1 MAKIASQLAKP
12 DGLMVVTPGDERAFL
27 EPLDVEMLSGIG
39 PKTGSLLK
47 GHGIATLGDLAGT
60 DEPWMI
66 QTLGRRGPDLKGRA
80 MGIDNSAVEP
90 HRETKSVSAE
100 TTMARDVDDEGV
112 LTNGLRRLS
121 EGVSARLRRSQLMGR
136 TVTLR
141 LRLSD
146 FTTFTRQR
154 TLPEPTDSQEVIF
167 NVAQELLIVEL
178 TPGRRFRLIG
188 VGVTNFPRSQQL
200 PLLTL

>member
-1 MAKIASQLAKP
+1 
-12 DGLMVVTPGDERAFL
+12 
-27 EPLDVEMLSGIG
+27 
-39 PKTGSLLK
+39 
-47 GHGIATLGDLAGT
+47 
-60 DEPWMI
+60 
-66 QTLGRRGPDLKGRA
+66 
-80 MGIDNSAVEP
+80 
-90 HRETKSVSAE
+90 
-100 TTMARDVDDEGV
+100 
-112 LTNGLRRLS
+112 
-121 EGVSARLRRSQLMGR
+121 MGR

-188 VGVTNFPRSQQL
+188 VVVTNFPRSQQL